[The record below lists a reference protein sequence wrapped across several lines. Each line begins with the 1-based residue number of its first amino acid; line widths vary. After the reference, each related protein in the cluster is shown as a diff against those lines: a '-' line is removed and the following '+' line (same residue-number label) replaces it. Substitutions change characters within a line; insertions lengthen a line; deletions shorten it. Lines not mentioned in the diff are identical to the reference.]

1 MSRMLIHHDDNSTQ
15 TSFLMQIRKV
25 VVHSHIVGIQPLG
38 SNVESEVLIL
48 VGNCTHHCHTASSLR
63 WNCNPN
69 VVVFRLPDGFPR
81 FPQMSRRLVHVH
93 DLLALTV
100 ILSDRVD
107 ELNPY
112 QE

>member
-1 MSRMLIHHDDNSTQ
+1 MSRMLIHHNDNSTQ

-25 VVHSHIVGIQPLG
+25 VVHGRVIGIQPFG
-38 SNVESEVLIL
+38 SNVETEVLVL
-48 VGNCTHHCHTASSLR
+48 VGDGTDHGHTASSLR
-63 WNCNPN
+63 WNRNPY
-69 VVVFRLPDGFPR
+69 VVVLRLPNAFPR
-81 FPQMSRRLVHVH
+81 FPQMRRSLVHVH

-107 ELNPY
+107 ELNPH

>member
-1 MSRMLIHHDDNSTQ
+1 MSWMLIHHDDNPIQASL
-15 TSFLMQIRKV
+15 LMQIREV
-25 VVHSHIVGIQPLG
+25 VVHSRIIGIQPFG
-38 SNVESEVLIL
+38 SNIESEVLIL
-48 VGNCTHHCHTASSLR
+48 VGDCTHQSHTASSLR
-63 WNCNPN
+63 WNCNPD

-81 FPQMSRRLVHVH
+81 FPQMRRSLVHVH

-107 ELNPY
+107 ELNPH

>member
-25 VVHSHIVGIQPLG
+25 VVHSHIIGIQPFG
-38 SNVESEVLIL
+38 SNIESEVLIL
-48 VGNCTHHCHTASSLR
+48 VGDGSHHGHTASSLR
-63 WNCNPN
+63 WNCNTN
-69 VVVFRLPDGFPR
+69 VVIFRLPNRFPR